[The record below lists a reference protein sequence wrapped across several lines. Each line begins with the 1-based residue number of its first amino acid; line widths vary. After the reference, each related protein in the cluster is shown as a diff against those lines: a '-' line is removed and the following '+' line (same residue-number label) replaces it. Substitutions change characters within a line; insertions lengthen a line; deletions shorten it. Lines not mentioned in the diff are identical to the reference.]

1 MFDNFMRMAATKAKD
16 LGVFVASG
24 VLTSSDNMLV
34 SSNNVLASSSSFSN
48 GNVQTTVN
56 GLFCS
61 PSNHLQGNANGNRL
75 SSDGSREPLDLLD
88 DDNDLSGLSNSYTET
103 EQQELDEFAQ
113 RFNEELE
120 AFSETARQE
129 QTVGFGQDSSGERRI
144 YVLIQLTGLLAGYK
158 G

>member
-16 LGVFVASG
+16 LGVFVANG

-48 GNVQTTVN
+48 GNIQTVN

-61 PSNHLQGNANGNRL
+61 PSNHLQGNASGNRL

-129 QTVGFGQDSSGERRI
+129 QTAAFGQDSSGEKRI
-144 YVLIQLTGLLAGYK
+144 YVLIQLSGLLAG
-158 G
+158 